1 MIQSLQQLQGVSL
14 GIDKI
19 NNSAKSTSDSSFVDS
34 LEMAKSLLNT
44 TNKAESIANQY
55 TNDFI
60 TGKNDNIHSLMIAQ
74 EKSSILLQ
82 FTMQVRNQL
91 IDAYK
96 EIMRLP
102 I

>member
-1 MIQSLQQLQGVSL
+1 MIQAIQQLQGALGGVNERDYTKSL
-14 GIDKI
+14 TGDL
-19 NNSAKSTSDSSFVDS
+19 SFTDS
-34 LEMAKSLLNT
+34 LEAAKNMLDTVNQ
-44 TNKAESIANQY
+44 AESVTNQLTY
-55 TNDFI
+55 DFI

-74 EKSSILLQ
+74 EKSSVLLQ

-91 IDAYK
+91 LDAYK